1 MYKCDG
7 ACLSDYGAA
16 MSKVKAK
23 PPVKKPEKLSEKDL
37 RELMNVDKPVY
48 KKSRGAWRNA

>member
-1 MYKCDG
+1 MKMPTKEPVKK
-7 ACLSDYGAA
+7 AA
-16 MSKVKAK
+16 TV
-23 PPVKKPEKLSEKDL
+23 VKKPEKLSDKDL